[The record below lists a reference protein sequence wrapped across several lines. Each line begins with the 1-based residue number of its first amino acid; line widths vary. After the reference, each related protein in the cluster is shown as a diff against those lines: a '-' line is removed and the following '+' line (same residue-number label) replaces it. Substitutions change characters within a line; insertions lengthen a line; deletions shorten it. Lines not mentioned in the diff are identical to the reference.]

1 MVDKKIIKAELIKR
15 GMTYNDLAKKLG
27 ISVSTL
33 GNKMNSRSA
42 FTIDELA
49 IIADTFNKEIT
60 FFLNISV
67 IKWQRKEELNMNMF
81 TVTYLFS
88 YKTNKQSYR
97 KTITVFARD
106 IERAIE
112 KVKDHAKT
120 NRTEVVG
127 ILSWT

>member
-67 IKWQRKEELNMNMF
+67 IK
-81 TVTYLFS
+81 
-88 YKTNKQSYR
+88 
-97 KTITVFARD
+97 
-106 IERAIE
+106 
-112 KVKDHAKT
+112 
-120 NRTEVVG
+120 
-127 ILSWT
+127 

>member
-1 MVDKKIIKAELIKR
+1 
-15 GMTYNDLAKKLG
+15 
-27 ISVSTL
+27 
-33 GNKMNSRSA
+33 
-42 FTIDELA
+42 
-49 IIADTFNKEIT
+49 
-60 FFLNISV
+60 
-67 IKWQRKEELNMNMF
+67 MNMF

>member
-67 IKWQRKEELNMNMF
+67 IKWQGKEELNMNMF